1 MEIARENAKTWQ
13 EKKSQELRMRWNS
26 QRQPKIQ
33 MTESYLLVII
43 LIVIAEIFASEALY
57 FFIFD
62 LDC

>member
-1 MEIARENAKTWQ
+1 
-13 EKKSQELRMRWNS
+13 MRWNS

-62 LDC
+62 LDCWSSQTTKNASENSLVAS